1 MEEAKFNNLCS
12 HYKDTFDI
20 HRATIKQ
27 RDTLFYGLLVILAVF
42 TLQLSSTEM
51 VVGVVNDYINNATGI
66 KLGKSADFISTLL
79 WLLLL
84 GFTTRYYQVV
94 LEIERQYGYLHAL
107 EEKLNGYYPETKVFT
122 REGKSYLSKYPLFS
136 NWVWLL
142 YTVFFPSLIIFSVIM
157 RVNSEINGMQSIEVN
172 QIIDFFCYLVI
183 ATSSIL
189 YIYRLH
195 ESSIQNI
202 TNCCIGRVKAV
213 FFCAKKNETGV
224 R

>member
-1 MEEAKFNNLCS
+1 MEEPKFNNLCS

-20 HRATIKQ
+20 HRASIKQ

-42 TLQLSSTEM
+42 TLQLSSTEI
-51 VVGVVNDYINNATGI
+51 VVGVVNDYVNKATGI
-66 KLGKSADFISTLL
+66 KIGKSADFISTLL

-94 LEIERQYGYLHAL
+94 IEIERQYGYLHVL
-107 EEKLNGYYPETKVFT
+107 EEKLNSYYPETKVFT

-136 NWVWLL
+136 NWVWFL

-157 RVNSEINGMQSIEVN
+157 RGNSEIREMQSIEVN
-172 QIIDFFCYLVI
+172 QIIDFVCYLVI

-202 TNCCIGRVKAV
+202 TNRC
-213 FFCAKKNETGV
+213 TGLIT
-224 R
+224 RWRS

>member
-20 HRATIKQ
+20 HRASIKQ
-27 RDTLFYGLLVILAVF
+27 RDTLFYGLLIILAVF
-42 TLQLSSTEM
+42 TLQLSSTE
-51 VVGVVNDYINNATGI
+51 VVVSVVNEYVSKTTGV
-66 KLGKSADFISTLL
+66 KLDKNIDFISTLL
-79 WLLLL
+79 WFLLL

-107 EEKLNGYYPETKVFT
+107 EEKLNGYYPESKAFT

-136 NWVWLL
+136 TWIWLL
-142 YTVFFPSLIIFSVIM
+142 YTVFFPSLIIFCVIM
-157 RVNSEINGMQSIEVN
+157 RTNSEIEGMQSIEVN
-172 QIIDFFCYLVI
+172 QIIDFICYLVI

-202 TNCCIGRVKAV
+202 T
-213 FFCAKKNETGV
+213 KKWS
-224 R
+224 

>member
-20 HRATIKQ
+20 HRASIKQ

-42 TLQLSSTEM
+42 TLQLSSAEM
-51 VVGVVNDYINNATGI
+51 VVGVVNDYINQTTGI
-66 KLGKSADFISTLL
+66 KLGKNAYFISTLL

-94 LEIERQYGYLHAL
+94 LEIERQYGYLHEL
-107 EEKLNGYYPETKVFT
+107 EEKLNGYYAETKVFT

-157 RVNSEINGMQSIEVN
+157 RIYSEVEKMQSIGVN
-172 QIIDFFCYLVI
+172 QIIDFVCYLVI

-202 TNCCIGRVKAV
+202 TNRC
-213 FFCAKKNETGV
+213 TGLIT
-224 R
+224 RWRS

>member
-1 MEEAKFNNLCS
+1 MDEARFNNLCS

-20 HRATIKQ
+20 HRASIKQ

-42 TLQLSSTEM
+42 TLQISSTEI
-51 VVGVVNDYINNATGI
+51 VVGFVNDYVNKATGV
-66 KLGKSADFISTLL
+66 KLGKSTDFISTLL

-107 EEKLNGYYPETKVFT
+107 EEKLNSYYPETKVFT

-142 YTVFFPSLIIFSVIM
+142 YTVFFPCLIIFSVIM
-157 RVNSEINGMQSIEVN
+157 KVNSDIEEMQSIEVN
-172 QIIDFFCYLVI
+172 QIINFVCYLVI

-195 ESSIQNI
+195 ESFIQNI
-202 TNCCIGRVKAV
+202 TNRC
-213 FFCAKKNETGV
+213 TGLIT
-224 R
+224 RWRS

>member
-20 HRATIKQ
+20 HRASIKQ
-27 RDTLFYGLLVILAVF
+27 RDTLFYGLLVILAIF

-51 VVGVVNDYINNATGI
+51 VVGVVNDYVNKATGI
-66 KLGKSADFISTLL
+66 KIGKSADFVSTLL

-94 LEIERQYGYLHAL
+94 LEIERQYGYLHIL
-107 EEKLNGYYPETKVFT
+107 EKKLNSYYPETKVFT

-136 NWVWLL
+136 NWVWFL
-142 YTVFFPSLIIFSVIM
+142 YTIFFPSLIIFSVIM
-157 RVNSEINGMQSIEVN
+157 RGNSEIREMQSIEVN
-172 QIIDFFCYLVI
+172 QIIDFVCYLVI

-202 TNCCIGRVKAV
+202 TNRC
-213 FFCAKKNETGV
+213 TGLIT
-224 R
+224 RWRS

>member
-20 HRATIKQ
+20 HRASIKQ

-42 TLQLSSTEM
+42 TLQLSSTEV
-51 VVGVVNDYINNATGI
+51 VVGVVNDYVNKATGI

-94 LEIERQYGYLHAL
+94 LEIERQYGYFDVI
-107 EEKLNGYYPETKVFT
+107 EEELNGYYPESKAFT

-142 YTVFFPSLIIFSVIM
+142 YTVFFPSLIIFCGIM
-157 RVNSEINGMQSIEVN
+157 KINSEIEGMQSIEVN
-172 QIIDFFCYLVI
+172 QIIDFICYLVI

-202 TNCCIGRVKAV
+202 T
-213 FFCAKKNETGV
+213 KKC
-224 R
+224 RRPWR

>member
-1 MEEAKFNNLCS
+1 MDEAKFNNLCS

-20 HRATIKQ
+20 HRTSIKQ

-51 VVGVVNDYINNATGI
+51 VVGVVNDYVNKATGI

-79 WLLLL
+79 WLILL
-84 GFTTRYYQVV
+84 GFSTRYYQVV
-94 LEIERQYGYLHAL
+94 LEIERQYAYLHTL
-107 EEKLNGYYPETKVFT
+107 EEKLNEYYPETKIFT

-157 RVNSEINGMQSIEVN
+157 KGNSDIEEMQSIEVN
-172 QIIDFFCYLVI
+172 QIINFVCYLVI

-202 TNCCIGRVKAV
+202 TNRC
-213 FFCAKKNETGV
+213 TGLIT
-224 R
+224 RWRS

>member
-12 HYKDTFDI
+12 HYKDSFDI
-20 HRATIKQ
+20 HLASIKQ
-27 RDTLFYGLLVILAVF
+27 RDKLFYWLLVIIAVF
-42 TLQLSSTEM
+42 TLQLSSTDI
-51 VVGVVNDYINNATGI
+51 VVNVVNDYINKAAGI
-66 KLGKSADFISTLL
+66 KLGKSSDFISTLL

-94 LEIERQYGYLHAL
+94 LEIERQYGYLHTL

-142 YTVFFPSLIIFSVIM
+142 YTVLFPCLIVFSVIM
-157 RVNSEINGMQSIEVN
+157 KAYSEISEMQSIEVN
-172 QIIDFFCYLVI
+172 QIIDFVCYLVI

-202 TNCCIGRVKAV
+202 TNRC
-213 FFCAKKNETGV
+213 TGLIT
-224 R
+224 RWRS

>member
-1 MEEAKFNNLCS
+1 MEEPKFNNLCS

-20 HRATIKQ
+20 HHASIKQ

-42 TLQLSSTEM
+42 TLQLSSTEI
-51 VVGVVNDYINNATGI
+51 VVGVVNDSVNKATGI
-66 KLGKSADFISTLL
+66 KIGKSADFVSTLL

-94 LEIERQYGYLHAL
+94 LEIERQYGYLHIL
-107 EEKLNGYYPETKVFT
+107 EEKLNSYYPETKVFT
-122 REGKSYLSKYPLFS
+122 REGQSYLSKYPLFS
-136 NWVWLL
+136 NWVWFL

-157 RVNSEINGMQSIEVN
+157 KGNSEIREIQSIEVN
-172 QIIDFFCYLVI
+172 QIINVVCYLVI

-189 YIYRLH
+189 YVYRLH

-202 TNCCIGRVKAV
+202 TNR
-213 FFCAKKNETGV
+213 FTGLIT
-224 R
+224 RWRS